1 MEKEKTGLKYDE
13 LGPEAQARARAEYDP
28 FVDWD
33 WYSPHIEDFTD
44 MMQEKFSIEVY
55 DIEFGDDFGVWCQG
69 RVYNSDIQNFL
80 EAAVPEIMAKVNS
93 PFHRME
99 LGLDIGEDFFEDLSL
114 YFTHLHARNPRAQAM
129 YVELDGVPE
138 DADGAIADEIA
149 EKATSLMFR
158 ELVGLSVMLQKDW
171 DWLQS
176 EDAAIEDF
184 RSNDV
189 LFNPDGSRWE

>member
-1 MEKEKTGLKYDE
+1 
-13 LGPEAQARARAEYDP
+13 
-28 FVDWD
+28 
-33 WYSPHIEDFTD
+33 
-44 MMQEKFSIEVY
+44 
-55 DIEFGDDFGVWCQG
+55 
-69 RVYNSDIQNFL
+69 
-80 EAAVPEIMAKVNS
+80 
-93 PFHRME
+93 
-99 LGLDIGEDFFEDLSL
+99 
-114 YFTHLHARNPRAQAM
+114 M

-158 ELVGLSVMLQKDW
+158 ELVGLSVLLQKDW